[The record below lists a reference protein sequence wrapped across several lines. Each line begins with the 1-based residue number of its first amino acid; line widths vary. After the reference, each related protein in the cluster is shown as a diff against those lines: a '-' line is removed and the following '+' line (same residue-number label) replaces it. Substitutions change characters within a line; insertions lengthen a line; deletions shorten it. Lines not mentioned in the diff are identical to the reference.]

1 MDLEELA
8 KHLSTKGTCMTV
20 EKSYFRLTQA
30 PDPSEVRPEPV
41 LMETLKMLESKWN
54 GKKADYKYIDDQF
67 RSLRQ
72 DLTVQR
78 IQNDFCVKVS
88 SQLNL
93 LTVELV
99 RFMKPTRG
107 QLLKKLTLINSTS
120 AKLSLDIFTVLVIK
134 EIDL

>member
-1 MDLEELA
+1 
-8 KHLSTKGTCMTV
+8 MTV

-41 LMETLKMLESKWN
+41 LMEALKMLESKWHN
-54 GKKADYKYIDDQF
+54 RKADYKYVDDQF

-88 SQLNL
+88 GDLSW
-93 LTVELV
+93 LTKRIVG
-99 RFMKPTRG
+99 RFMRPMQG
-107 QLLKKLTLINSTS
+107 
-120 AKLSLDIFTVLVIK
+120 
-134 EIDL
+134 

>member
-1 MDLEELA
+1 
-8 KHLSTKGTCMTV
+8 MTV

-41 LMETLKMLESKWN
+41 LMEALKMLESKWN
-54 GKKADYKYIDDQF
+54 HRKADYKYIDDQF

-88 SQLNL
+88 LRSRFSSL
-93 LTVELV
+93 LTLMVWAGL
-99 RFMKPTRG
+99 
-107 QLLKKLTLINSTS
+107 
-120 AKLSLDIFTVLVIK
+120 
-134 EIDL
+134 

>member
-1 MDLEELA
+1 MDLDELA

-88 SQLNL
+88 RQLYS
-93 LTVELV
+93 LTVDSV
-99 RFMKPTRG
+99 RFMKPMRG
-107 QLLKKLTLINSTS
+107 QLLKKLTLINSTN
-120 AKLSLDIFTVLVIK
+120 ARPSLDIFTVLVIK

>member
-41 LMETLKMLESKWN
+41 LMETLKMLQSKWN

-107 QLLKKLTLINSTS
+107 
-120 AKLSLDIFTVLVIK
+120 
-134 EIDL
+134 